1 MRTVATFL
9 STLALLAAGLAW
21 PLGAQTRPCQP
32 DKDGGLTCG
41 SGPGAARVV
50 EGTMSPSKHFAF
62 AWRAPGS
69 SSADDPDPDKV
80 ENLLIRISD
89 GAVLW
94 SARGR
99 YWQTAGSRS
108 NHIDEGAVWSP
119 NSRFAVGV
127 TDSKW
132 STDELRFFS
141 IAEDDRVLVLDLKAI
156 IEPTVRKQMRPFV
169 KNEPTYAFSV
179 TWGGAPPPGL
189 TVDNRGQVKAAVLM
203 QQPKQDR
210 DATFDVTLQVVPK
223 DGALTARDVSLRR
236 SRAKD

>member
-9 STLALLAAGLAW
+9 STLALLAAGLAS
-21 PLGAQTRPCQP
+21 PLGAQTGPCQP
-32 DKDGGLTCG
+32 GKDGGVTCG

-50 EGTMSPSKHFAF
+50 EGTMSPSKRFAF

-119 NSRFAVGV
+119 NSRFSVEV

-132 STDELRFFS
+132 STDELRFFL
-141 IAEDDRVLVLDLKAI
+141 IAEYGTPLDHDLHAI
-156 IEPTVRKQMRPFV
+156 IEPAVRNQLRGLV
-169 KNEPTYAFSV
+169 KNESAYSFSV
-179 TWGGAPPPGL
+179 TWSDSVPRGL
-189 TVDNRGQVKAAVLM
+189 AVDNRGQVTVPVLM
-203 QQPKQDR
+203 QIPKQDR
-210 DATFDVTLQVVPK
+210 DVTFDVSLLVGEKGGVL
-223 DGALTARDVSLRR
+223 AARDVSVRR

>member
-1 MRTVATFL
+1 MRAIAAFL
-9 STLALLAAGLAW
+9 STLVLVAAAVASPVKAETG
-21 PLGAQTRPCQP
+21 PCQP

-41 SGPGAARVV
+41 SGLGAARVV
-50 EGTMSPSKHFAF
+50 EGTMSPSKRFAF

-69 SSADDPDPDKV
+69 SPADDPDPDKV
-80 ENLLIRISD
+80 ENLLIRIAD

-99 YWQTAGSRS
+99 YWQAAGSRS

-119 NSRFAVGV
+119 NSRFAVEA

-141 IAEDDRVLVLDLKAI
+141 IAEDDKVLVLDLRAI
-156 IEPTVRKQMRPFV
+156 IEPAVRKQLRQVV
-169 KNEPTYAFSV
+169 KNESAYTFSV
-179 TWGGAPPPGL
+179 TWFDAAPRRL
-189 TVDNRGQVKAAVLM
+189 TVDNRGKITAPVLM
-203 QQPKQDR
+203 QLPKQDR
-210 DATFDVTLQVVPK
+210 DVMFDVTVQVGEK
-223 DGALTARDVSLRR
+223 GGALAAGDVSVRR

>member
-1 MRTVATFL
+1 MRAIAAFL
-9 STLALLAAGLAW
+9 STLVLVAAVVASPVKAEIG
-21 PLGAQTRPCQP
+21 PCQP

-41 SGPGAARVV
+41 SGRGAARVV
-50 EGTMSPSKHFAF
+50 EGTMSPSKRFAF

-69 SSADDPDPDKV
+69 SPADDPDPDKV

-99 YWQTAGSRS
+99 YWQAASSRS

-119 NSRFAVGV
+119 NSRFAVEV

-141 IAEDDRVLVLDLKAI
+141 IAEGDKILVLDLHAI
-156 IEPTVRKQMRPFV
+156 IESAVRKQLRGLV
-169 KNEPTYAFSV
+169 KNESAYTFSV
-179 TWGGAPPPGL
+179 TWSDVAPRGL
-189 TVDNRGQVKAAVLM
+189 AVDNRGQVTAPVLM
-203 QQPKQDR
+203 QIPKQDR
-210 DATFDVTLQVVPK
+210 DVTFDIKLLVGEK
-223 DGALTARDVSLRR
+223 DGALAARDVSVRR

>member
-21 PLGAQTRPCQP
+21 PLGAQTGPCQP

-50 EGTMSPSKHFAF
+50 EGTMSPSKRFAF

-99 YWQTAGSRS
+99 YWQTAASRS

-119 NSRFAVGV
+119 NSRFAVEV

-141 IAEDDRVLVLDLKAI
+141 IAEDGKLLVLDLHAI
-156 IEPTVRKQMRPFV
+156 IEPAVRKQLRGLV
-169 KNEPTYAFSV
+169 KNESAYTFSV
-179 TWGGAPPPGL
+179 TWSDAAPRGL
-189 TVDNRGQVKAAVLM
+189 AVDNRGQVTVPVLM
-203 QQPKQDR
+203 QVPKQDR
-210 DATFDVTLQVVPK
+210 DVTFDVKLLVDEK
-223 DGALTARDVSLRR
+223 GGALAARDVSVRR

>member
-9 STLALLAAGLAW
+9 STLALLAAGLAS
-21 PLGAQTRPCQP
+21 PLGAQTGPCQP

-50 EGTMSPSKHFAF
+50 EGTMSPSKRFAF
-62 AWRAPGS
+62 AWRALGS

-119 NSRFAVGV
+119 NSRFAVEV

-141 IAEDDRVLVLDLKAI
+141 IAEDGKLIVLDLHAI
-156 IEPTVRKQMRPFV
+156 IEPAVRKQLRGLV
-169 KNEPTYAFSV
+169 KNESAYTFFV
-179 TWGGAPPPGL
+179 TWSDAPPRGL
-189 TVDNRGQVKAAVLM
+189 AVDNRGQVTVPVLM
-203 QQPKQDR
+203 QIPKQDR
-210 DATFDVTLQVVPK
+210 DVTFDVKLLVEEK
-223 DGALTARDVSLRR
+223 GGALAARDVSVRR

>member
-1 MRTVATFL
+1 MRAIGALL
-9 STLALLAAGLAW
+9 STLVLVAAAVASPVKAEIGL
-21 PLGAQTRPCQP
+21 CQP

-50 EGTMSPSKHFAF
+50 EGTMSPSKRLAF
-62 AWRAPGS
+62 AWRAPGRS
-69 SSADDPDPDKV
+69 PADDPDPDKV

-94 SARGR
+94 SARGQ

-119 NSRFAVGV
+119 NSHFAVEA

-141 IAEDDRVLVLDLKAI
+141 IAKDDKVLVLDLHAI
-156 IEPTVRKQMRPFV
+156 IEPAVRKQLRQLV
-169 KNEPTYAFSV
+169 KNESAYTFSV
-179 TWGGAPPPGL
+179 TSFDAAPRRL
-189 TVDNRGQVKAAVLM
+189 AVDNRGQVTAPVLM
-203 QQPKQDR
+203 QLPKQDR
-210 DATFDVTLQVVPK
+210 DVTFDVTLLVGEK
-223 DGALTARDVSLRR
+223 GGALAAGDVSVRR

>member
-9 STLALLAAGLAW
+9 STLALLAAGLAS
-21 PLGAQTRPCQP
+21 PLGAQTGPCQP

-50 EGTMSPSKHFAF
+50 EGTMSPSRRFAF

-119 NSRFAVGV
+119 NSRFAVEV

-141 IAEDDRVLVLDLKAI
+141 IAEDGKLIVLDLHAI
-156 IEPTVRKQMRPFV
+156 IEPAVRKQLRGLV
-169 KNEPTYAFSV
+169 KNESAYTFFV
-179 TWGGAPPPGL
+179 TWSDAPPRGL
-189 TVDNRGQVKAAVLM
+189 AVDNRGQVTVPVLM
-203 QQPKQDR
+203 QVPKQDR
-210 DATFDVTLQVVPK
+210 DVTFDVKLLVDEK
-223 DGALTARDVSLRR
+223 GGALAARDVSVRR
-236 SRAKD
+236 SRSKD

>member
-1 MRTVATFL
+1 MRAIGAFL
-9 STLALLAAGLAW
+9 STLVLVAAAMASPTKAEIG
-21 PLGAQTRPCQP
+21 PCQP

-50 EGTMSPSKHFAF
+50 EGTMSPSKRLAF

-69 SSADDPDPDKV
+69 SPSDDPDLDKV

-99 YWQTAGSRS
+99 FFQTAISRS
-108 NHIDEGAVWSP
+108 NHIDEGAIWSP

-141 IAEDDRVLVLDLKAI
+141 IAEGEKVLVLDLHAI
-156 IEPTVRKQMRPFV
+156 IEPAVRKQLRGLV
-169 KNEPTYAFSV
+169 KNESAYTFSV
-179 TWGGAPPPGL
+179 TWSDTAPQGL
-189 TVDNRGQVKAAVLM
+189 AVENRGQVTVPVLM
-203 QQPKQDR
+203 QVPKQDR
-210 DATFDVTLQVVPK
+210 DVTFGITLKVGEKGGVL
-223 DGALTARDVSLRR
+223 AARDVSVRR